1 MRLGSQLIATCL
13 LLWIITSPR
22 AGTSPAFTAALPA
35 LGVVPDTQQ
44 VLRAA
49 LGGLWT
55 ECVVLADEI

>member
-1 MRLGSQLIATCL
+1 MW
-13 LLWIITSPR
+13 LLW